1 MKLKDAITIAKQE
14 LTSVESAAKECIWLY
29 AKHTGKTTAQL
40 LANDDAELDDAIFKD
55 FLSRRK
61 TNVPFEYIVNS
72 ADFYGFE
79 FFVDERVLIPRPE
92 TELLIDITSKISK
105 DIGAKR
111 VLDMCTGSGVIACT
125 LKKLHSEFEISAS
138 DISKKALEVAKI
150 NAERLGCEIKFYKSD
165 IFSSINDDS
174 FDILTANPP
183 YIQNG
188 YNLEQNVLYEPH
200 NALFGGDKG
209 YELVVDIVNGFFERS
224 FKAMI
229 CEFGFDQKAPIDAVL
244 RQKGGIKYEFYTDYS
259 GFDRGFWIIKD
270 DA

>member
-1 MKLKDAITIAKQE
+1 LKLKDAIKIAKTE
-14 LTSVESAAKECIWLY
+14 LRTIETAAKECVWLY
-29 AKHTGKTTAQL
+29 AKHTGKSTAQL
-40 LANDDAELDDAIFKD
+40 LANDDAKIEGAVFEE
-55 FLSRRK
+55 FLAKRK
-61 TNVPFEYIVNS
+61 ENIPFEYIVNS

-105 DIGAKR
+105 EINAKKLLDI
-111 VLDMCTGSGVIACT
+111 CTGSGVIACT
-125 LKKLHSEFEISAS
+125 LKKLHPELAISAS
-138 DISKKALEVAKI
+138 DISEKALEVAKF
-150 NAERLGCEIKFYKSD
+150 NAQRLDCDIKFYKSD

-209 YELVVDIVNGFFERS
+209 YELVIDIINGFFERG

-229 CEFGFDQKAPIDAVL
+229 CEFGFDQKEPIDAVL